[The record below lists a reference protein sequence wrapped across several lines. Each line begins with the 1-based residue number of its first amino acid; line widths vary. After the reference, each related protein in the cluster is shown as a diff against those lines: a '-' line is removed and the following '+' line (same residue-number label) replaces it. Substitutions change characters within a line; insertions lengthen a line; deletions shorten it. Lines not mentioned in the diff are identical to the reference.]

1 MRELAKFVV
10 YSPISYTAKTV
21 HFQNFEFR
29 RGLRA
34 SEPRLRAC
42 QCHLQRDQI
51 TCDIM
56 SLRVCLTAV
65 IVSVSNESGAFFA
78 RFVPFVSF
86 LSRVKMTEAS
96 ASTSVRKKIK
106 FNGNLCDDWSAVRD
120 VYASVCTKSR
130 AKRVWGVVRLDSG
143 EAWGFNRPIRATL
156 QRL

>member
-1 MRELAKFVV
+1 MRELAKFAV

-21 HFQNFEFR
+21 HFEISEFR

-42 QCHLQRDQI
+42 QCRLQRDRI

-56 SLRVCLTAV
+56 SLHVCFTAF

-78 RFVPFVSF
+78 RFVPLVSF

-106 FNGNLCDDWSAVRD
+106 FNRNLYDDWSAVRD
-120 VYASVCTKSR
+120 AYTSVCTKS
-130 AKRVWGVVRLDSG
+130 
-143 EAWGFNRPIRATL
+143 
-156 QRL
+156 

>member
-1 MRELAKFVV
+1 MRELAKFAV
-10 YSPISYTAKTV
+10 YSPISYTAKKV
-21 HFQNFEFR
+21 HFETFEFR

-42 QCHLQRDQI
+42 QCRLQRDQI

-56 SLRVCLTAV
+56 SLRACFTAFF
-65 IVSVSNESGAFFA
+65 ISVSNESGAFFA

-106 FNGNLCDDWSAVRD
+106 FNGNLYGDWSAVRD
-120 VYASVCTKSR
+120 AYTSVCTKSQ
-130 AKRVWGVVRLDSG
+130 AKGVLS
-143 EAWGFNRPIRATL
+143 
-156 QRL
+156 